1 MKNITT
7 TDRYCTP
14 YQLKLSLEISKK
26 IKISDP
32 VYTFCE
38 VFDHIDLNKK
48 LAVKESIKNSFHNN
62 TTLKTLINSK

>member
-1 MKNITT
+1 MQSFFWYNTVVKKITT

-14 YQLKLSLEISKK
+14 YQLKLPLEIAKK

-38 VFDHIDLNKK
+38 VFDHIDLNKHLPLRK
-48 LAVKESIKNSFHNN
+48 AG
-62 TTLKTLINSK
+62 